1 MSSNTSIQIKCIFG
15 LKPDTE
21 GGVIHVEE
29 HKILYTAGH
38 NVVLYNT
45 EDKTMYFFSGQE
57 GTLGITSVALSPLK
71 RYLAVAER
79 AERALVTVYDV
90 HTQRKKKQFNTTDC
104 NSTEY
109 VSMSFA
115 PGQENKYLI
124 TMGGA
129 PDWTLVYWQWD
140 RPRVVSLLKIPTS
153 NPITHISFNSKDHSL
168 GFVATGPGIFRFF
181 KLQDNIIK
189 PNNTSIHKKE
199 SQMSSNY
206 LCHAWLNDGKLV
218 VGTDSGE
225 LLLLD
230 EQCEYKSSISTGIE
244 AWSAYCIIPYSK
256 GFLVGGDES
265 RILIF
270 ENNPEDLRRPYV
282 RSQKSLSVDK
292 HPISKILS
300 LSLSPSEETLVCTLD
315 NAQLYSV
322 LFSSERE
329 EVAEPLMYNF
339 HNGRVTGLDVCIRK
353 PLIVTCGLD
362 KYVRIWNYVD
372 KKMEVEAS
380 FNEEPYS
387 VAFHPSGFHVIV
399 GFADK
404 LRLMNVFRDVLKP
417 FKDLQIKA
425 CKEVRFSHGGHMF
438 AVANG
443 SNIQIFHFYTLD
455 SPPHMGFNS
464 KHGKVRA
471 LVWSEDDTVLV
482 SAGWD
487 GAVEWKLFE
496 KNPEKMHGQEINIK
510 AINFSS
516 VLVTPDVRE
525 TEGRA
530 IYTVS
535 SNKQLKEIVDSEAR
549 RSLDTGLL
557 ISQLCL
563 SPSGKILFAGIGE
576 PERPGAVR
584 CYKFSPLTGDYSEY
598 QAHSAPIERM
608 RVSADDC
615 YLFTVAE
622 DGCVIIYEIKD
633 KEIRSMKREREIATL
648 TYAEEILITKP
659 DIEELNQQMENLKQ
673 QLQDLD
679 TNQKMQY
686 DLQIQEKD
694 DLILK
699 LKEQMANEAEQDK
712 NRYETLQEAKKES
725 EQQSDE
731 KLKALREQFETEKQE
746 LESDKNQHVMT
757 EMGRYQELSKER
769 DAEAKRFNEEK
780 ERLISEHNRIL
791 KETED
796 HYKRLLEEER
806 LENERISRERQ
817 DQERRFG
824 VIQEQLDMENQNQLK
839 ELEEQ
844 HIRQMQQLKDQETK
858 TKGESSLLKKKYQQ
872 QQVTIDEREEAI
884 KKLKEQISSQ
894 EDTIQTL
901 KKNKETQKKE
911 MDERDKTILEKENRI
926 YELKKKS
933 QELEKFKFVLDYKIK
948 ELKREIGPREQEI
961 IRLKDQTAEMDKE
974 LKHLNGVNENLGLIV
989 DDLRM
994 RQSGMQNTINKQ
1006 SAKIGKLQTLIQTIK
1021 DGIYE
1026 SVQYIQDYKKLKE
1039 SILNVYQRYVRS
1051 DARPQEVD
1059 TDIHKEYEQ
1068 QRKYL
1073 ENNVSSLKAKLDKLA
1088 KAHKQDNYR
1097 IMKEN
1102 VELISEINQ
1111 LRSKTMKMR
1120 DLEVQLAVMIKRQ
1133 KQNPDEARRELELI
1147 RDENA
1152 RLRKRL
1158 TELGATPALPS
1169 REGSRTFRS

>member
-1 MSSNTSIQIKCIFG
+1 M
-15 LKPDTE
+15 
-21 GGVIHVEE
+21 HVEE
-29 HKILYTAGH
+29 HKVIYTAGH
-38 NVVLYNT
+38 NVVLFNT

-57 GTLGITSVALSPLK
+57 GSLGITSIALSPLK
-71 RYLAVAER
+71 RYLAIAEKAER
-79 AERALVTVYDV
+79 AFVSVYDV
-90 HTQRKKKQFNTTDC
+90 HTQRKKKQFNTSDC
-104 NSTEY
+104 ASTEY

-115 PGQENKYLI
+115 PGQENKHMI

-140 RPRVVSLLKIPTS
+140 RPRVLAFIKVSTQS
-153 NPITHISFNSKDHSL
+153 AITHVSFNSKDHNL
-168 GFVATGPGIFRFF
+168 GFVATGPGMFRFY
-181 KLQDNIIK
+181 KLTDGQIK
-189 PNNTSIHKKE
+189 AQTSSIHKKE
-199 SQMSSNY
+199 SQLSSNY
-206 LCHAWLNDGKLV
+206 LCHQWLNDGKLV
-218 VGTDSGE
+218 IGTDSGE

-230 EQCEYKSSISTGIE
+230 ENCEYKSSISTGIE
-244 AWSAYCIIPYSK
+244 AWSALCIIPYSK
-256 GFLVGGDES
+256 GFLVGGDEA
-265 RILIF
+265 RVLIF
-270 ENNPEDLRRPYV
+270 ENNSEDLRRPYV
-282 RSQKSLSVDK
+282 RSQKSLSVSA
-292 HPISKILS
+292 HPISKIFS
-300 LSLSPSEETLVCTLD
+300 MSLSPSEETLVCTLD
-315 NAQLYSV
+315 NAQIYSI

-329 EVAEPLMYNF
+329 ENAEPLLYSF

-362 KYVRIWNYVD
+362 KSVRIWNYMD
-372 KKMEVEAS
+372 RKLEVEAF

-387 VAFHPSGFHVIV
+387 VAFHPSGFHIIV

-417 FKDLQIKA
+417 YKDLQIKA
-425 CKEVRFSHGGHMF
+425 CKDVRFSHGGHMF

-443 SNIQIFHFYTLD
+443 SNIQIFHFYTLE
-455 SPPHMGFNS
+455 SPPNMGFNS

-487 GAVEWKLFE
+487 GAVEWRLFE
-496 KNPEKMHGQEINIK
+496 KNAEKMHGQEINIK

-516 VLVTPDVRE
+516 VLVTPDIRE

-535 SNKQLKEIVDSEAR
+535 SNKQLKEIVDSETR

-598 QAHSAPIERM
+598 QAHSLPIERM

-615 YLFTVAE
+615 YLFSVGE
-622 DGCVIIYEIKD
+622 DGCVVIYEIKD
-633 KEIRSMKREREIATL
+633 KEIRSMKREREITTL
-648 TYAEEILITKP
+648 QYAEEILITKG

-673 QLQDLD
+673 QLLDLD

-694 DLILK
+694 DLIIK

-725 EQQSDE
+725 EQQYEE
-731 KLKALREQFETEKQE
+731 KLKSLREQFETEKQE
-746 LESDKNQHVMT
+746 LESDKNSHMMT
-757 EMGRYQELSKER
+757 EMTRYQDLSKER
-769 DAEAKRFNEEK
+769 DAEAKKYNEEM
-780 ERLISEHNRIL
+780 ERLVSKHNQIL

-796 HYKRLLEEER
+796 HYKKLLEEER
-806 LENERISRERQ
+806 LENERISKERL
-817 DQERRFG
+817 DQERRFA

-839 ELEEQ
+839 ELDEQ
-844 HIRQMQQLKDQETK
+844 HIREMQRLKDQETK

-872 QQVTIDEREEAI
+872 QQVTIDEKEEAI

-894 EDTIQTL
+894 DETIQSL

-926 YELKKKS
+926 YDLKKKS

-1006 SAKIGKLQTLIQTIK
+1006 SAKIGKLQTLVQTIK

-1039 SILNVYQRYVRS
+1039 SILNVYQHYVRT

-1073 ENNVSSLKAKLDKLA
+1073 ENNVSSLKAKLDKLV

-1102 VELISEINQ
+1102 VELIGEINQ
-1111 LRSKTMKMR
+1111 LRSKVTKIQE
-1120 DLEVQLAVMIKRQ
+1120 LKQQIAVLLKRQ
-1133 KQNPDEARRELELI
+1133 KQNPDETRREMERLRE
-1147 RDENA
+1147 ENA
-1152 RLRKRL
+1152 RLKKRL
-1158 TELGATPALPS
+1158 SELGGSPS
-1169 REGSRTFRS
+1169 LQDRSPQAEDELRSFAH

>member
-1 MSSNTSIQIKCIFG
+1 M
-15 LKPDTE
+15 
-21 GGVIHVEE
+21 HVEE

-38 NVVLYNT
+38 NVVLFNT
-45 EDKTMYFFSGQE
+45 EDKTMTFFSGQE

-71 RYLAVAER
+71 RFLAIAEK

-104 NSTEY
+104 SSTEY

-115 PGQENKYLI
+115 PGQENKHMI

-129 PDWTLVYWQWD
+129 PDWALIYWQWD
-140 RPRVVSLLKIPTS
+140 RPRVLALIKIPTS
-153 NPITHISFNSKDHSL
+153 SPITHLSFNSKDHNL
-168 GFVATGPGIFRFF
+168 GFVATGPGLFRFY
-181 KLQDNIIK
+181 KLVEGQIK
-189 PNNTSIHKKE
+189 QQSTSIHKKE

-206 LCHAWLNDGKLV
+206 VCHQWLNDGKLII
-218 VGTDSGE
+218 GTDSGE

-244 AWSAYCIIPYSK
+244 AWSAYCIVPFSK
-256 GFLVGGDES
+256 GFLVGGDEA

-270 ENNPEDLRRPYV
+270 ENNSEDLRRPYI
-282 RSQKSLSVDK
+282 RSQKSLNIDK

-300 LSLSPSEETLVCTLD
+300 LSLSPSEETLICTLD

-322 LFSSERE
+322 LFNSERE
-329 EVAEPLMYNF
+329 EVAEPLIYNF

-372 KKMEVEAS
+372 KKLEVEAS

-404 LRLMNVFRDVLKP
+404 LRLLNVFRDMLKP
-417 FKDLQIKA
+417 YKDLQIKA
-425 CKEVRFSHGGHMF
+425 CKEVRFSHGGNMF

-443 SNIQIFHFYTLD
+443 SNIQVFHFYTLD
-455 SPPHMGFNS
+455 SPPHFGFNS

-471 LVWSEDDTVLV
+471 LVWSEDDSVLV

-496 KNPEKMHGQEINIK
+496 KNSEKMHGQEINIK

-516 VLVTPDVRE
+516 VLVTPDIRE

-535 SNKQLKEIVDSEAR
+535 SNRQLKEIVDSEAR

-563 SPSGKILFAGIGE
+563 SPSGKLLFAGIGE
-576 PERPGAVR
+576 MERPGAVR

-608 RVSADDC
+608 RVSSDDC

-659 DIEELNQQMENLKQ
+659 DIEEINQQMENLKQ

-694 DLILK
+694 DLIVK

-725 EQQSDE
+725 EQQYEE
-731 KLKALREQFETEKQE
+731 KLKALKEHFDTEKQQ
-746 LESDKNQHVMT
+746 LESDKNQQVL
-757 EMGRYQELSKER
+757 EGSRKLDILVKER
-769 DAEAKRFNEEK
+769 DQEAKRFNEEK
-780 ERLISEHNRIL
+780 ERLISEHNQDL
-791 KETED
+791 KKTED
-796 HYKRLLEEER
+796 HYKYLLEEER
-806 LENERISRERQ
+806 LENERISKERQ
-817 DQERRFG
+817 DQERRFT
-824 VIQEQLDMENQNQLK
+824 VIQEQLDLENQNQLQ
-839 ELEEQ
+839 ELEDL
-844 HIRQMQQLKDQETK
+844 HIRQMQQLRDQEAK
-858 TKGESSLLKKKYQQ
+858 TKGEAATLKKNFADKQ
-872 QQVTIDEREEAI
+872 TIIDEKEDAI
-884 KKLKEQISSQ
+884 KKLKEQIGAQ
-894 EDTIQTL
+894 DDTIQML
-901 KKNKETQKKE
+901 KKSKDTQKKE
-911 MDERDKTILEKENRI
+911 MEERDKTILEKENRI

-1006 SAKIGKLQTLIQTIK
+1006 SAKIGKLQTLVHTIR

-1026 SVQYIQDYKKLKE
+1026 SVQYIQDYKRLKE
-1039 SILNVYQRYVRS
+1039 SILNVYQRFVRS

-1073 ENNVSSLKAKLDKLA
+1073 ENNVSSLKGKLEKLA

-1102 VELISEINQ
+1102 VDLISEINQ
-1111 LRSKTMKMR
+1111 LRAKTMRMR
-1120 DLEVQLAVMIKRQ
+1120 DLEVQLAVLQKRQ
-1133 KQNPDEARRELELI
+1133 RQNPEEAPKGLEHLRQESGHLRRRRPPEM
-1147 RDENA
+1147 
-1152 RLRKRL
+1152 
-1158 TELGATPALPS
+1158 GSSPSLPILDDS
-1169 REGSRTFRS
+1169 LLHP